1 MPQIPLPFP
10 TMLASFP
17 LLHIVILDTSTIL
30 IMVSDAALRI
40 RTTLDIASAMAHLL
54 MTSAIQEV
62 VASRVKSIRIIAFAL
77 EQTWMTLTILAIAA
91 LETQSIL
98 DNASA
103 MPQIIL
109 MTKIKVRLPRM
120 YRY

>member
-1 MPQIPLPFP
+1 
-10 TMLASFP
+10 
-17 LLHIVILDTSTIL
+17 
-30 IMVSDAALRI
+30 MVSDAALRI
-40 RTTLDIASAMAHLL
+40 RTTLDIASAMAQLL

-109 MTKIKVRLPRM
+109 MTLIKVRLPRIC
-120 YRY
+120 

>member
-1 MPQIPLPFP
+1 MPQILLPFQ
-10 TMLASFP
+10 TTLASFP
-17 LLHIVILDTSTIL
+17 PLHLVILDTSTIL

-40 RTTLDIASAMAHLL
+40 RTTLDIASAMAQLL

-103 MPQIIL
+103 MPQIIH
-109 MTKIKVRLPRM
+109 TT
-120 YRY
+120 